1 MTESRVILCGDDID
15 DYFVK
20 QVDKEKE
27 SMRSPKKKERDA
39 AGILLM
45 AWIIVVLSLILVGV
59 INNCK

>member
-1 MTESRVILCGDDID
+1 MILCGDDID